1 MFQCTTQ
8 SCYPQAQ
15 SSTAD
20 LCHLLILYNWN
31 SVHTKQQFPISLSPS
46 PWHILTSVLT
56 SMPFLT
62 FYNSTCLS
70 DPLLLFSLLHE
81 TVSSLRTGM
90 TCLLFHC
97 KRHNPSY
104 SWCMAQAWHTEELY
118 QYLLDESMK
127 KQTPQPSTYDIS
139 FNLHSCS
146 VMVLLFHF

>member
-1 MFQCTTQ
+1 MFQCTTVLLTTGTEQ
-8 SCYPQAQ
+8 YSRSLPLTHLAQ
-15 SSTAD
+15 LK
-20 LCHLLILYNWN
+20 LCTHW
-31 SVHTKQQFPISLSPS
+31 TQFPISLSPS
-46 PWHILTSVLT
+46 PWHILTSVFT

-97 KRHNPSY
+97 KGHNPSY
-104 SWCMAQAWHTEELY
+104 SWCMAKAWHTEELY

-127 KQTPQPSTYDIS
+127 GQTPQPSTYDIS